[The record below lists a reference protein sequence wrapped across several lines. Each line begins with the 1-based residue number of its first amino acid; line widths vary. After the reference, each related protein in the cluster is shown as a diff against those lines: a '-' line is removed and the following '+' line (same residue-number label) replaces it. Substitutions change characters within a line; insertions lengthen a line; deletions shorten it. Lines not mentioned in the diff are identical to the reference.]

1 MRNADKTLTSN
12 KDKTS
17 IGTKD
22 QILEAALRLFTK
34 QGFDATPT
42 AQISKEANVSTGT
55 LFHYFPNKNS
65 ILEQLYLSI
74 KKELS
79 AAVQKNDNRTIQT
92 KQRLYTCLKSY
103 IEWAKNNP
111 QKAVFLDQFYHSA
124 NISQKV
130 KQEAYEQFNWMKDI
144 VKTAVQEGV
153 LKEYPLEFHLVMISS
168 IITGVMNLVGKTE
181 MTLEQLLESG
191 LDMLLKN

>member
-168 IITGVMNLVGKTE
+168 IIAGVMNLVGKTE

-191 LDMLLKN
+191 LDMLLKK